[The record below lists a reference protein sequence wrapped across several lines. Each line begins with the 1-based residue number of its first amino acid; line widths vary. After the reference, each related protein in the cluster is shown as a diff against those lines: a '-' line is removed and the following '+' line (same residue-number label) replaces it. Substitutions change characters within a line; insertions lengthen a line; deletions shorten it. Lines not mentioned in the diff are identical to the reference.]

1 MIEGLRNSMTG
12 QEVQNPVFW
21 ITLCAIAATAFIV
34 STVVF
39 RIAAPIIIQRLSA

>member
-1 MIEGLRNSMTG
+1 MTG